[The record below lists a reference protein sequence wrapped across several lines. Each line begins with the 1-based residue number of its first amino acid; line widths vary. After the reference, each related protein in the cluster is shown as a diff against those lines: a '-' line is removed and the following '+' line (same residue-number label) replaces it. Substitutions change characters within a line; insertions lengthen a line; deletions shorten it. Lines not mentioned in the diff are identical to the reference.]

1 LTDLTS
7 FQRLELIL
15 IPSTFLLSLVFIFL
29 LGLNM
34 IGSEVLSIIGIPV
47 LLGLIIGSLFVL
59 IIKTKYFIYDFLS
72 LEKLFRLLV
81 IIGGLILIPL
91 ILTQIL
97 GYISSNMIFSFLA
110 LIFSLIG
117 TIMGITCLMLLYH
130 NSFTHDLSG

>member
-1 LTDLTS
+1 MTDLTS

-15 IPSTFLLSLVFIFL
+15 IPITFLLSLCFIFL

-47 LLGLIIGSLFVL
+47 LIGLIIGSFFVF
-59 IIKTKYFIYDFLS
+59 IIKTKYFIFDFLF

-97 GYISSNMIFSFLA
+97 GYISSNTIFSILS

-130 NSFTHDLSG
+130 NSLTHDLSG

>member
-1 LTDLTS
+1 
-7 FQRLELIL
+7 
-15 IPSTFLLSLVFIFL
+15 
-29 LGLNM
+29 M

-47 LLGLIIGSLFVL
+47 LIGLIIGSFFVF
-59 IIKTKYFIYDFLS
+59 IIKTKFFIFDFLF

-91 ILTQIL
+91 ILTQVL
-97 GYISSNMIFSFLA
+97 GYISSNMIFSILA

-130 NSFTHDLSG
+130 NSLTHDLSG

>member
-1 LTDLTS
+1 
-7 FQRLELIL
+7 
-15 IPSTFLLSLVFIFL
+15 
-29 LGLNM
+29 M

-47 LLGLIIGSLFVL
+47 LIGLIIGSFFVL
-59 IIKTKYFIYDFLS
+59 IIKKKYFIFDFPF

-97 GYISSNMIFSFLA
+97 GYISSNMIFSILA

-130 NSFTHDLSG
+130 NSLIHDLSG